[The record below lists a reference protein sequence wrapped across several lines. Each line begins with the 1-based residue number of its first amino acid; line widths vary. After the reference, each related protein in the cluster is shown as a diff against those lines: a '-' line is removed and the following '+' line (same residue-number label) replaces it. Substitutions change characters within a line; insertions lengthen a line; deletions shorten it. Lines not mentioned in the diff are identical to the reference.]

1 MNPTERSEEESS
13 QVQDVTLSPVRGRP
27 RSRGAAAAP
36 RAKPKEAKVQQA
48 KTGGEPKVVKP
59 RTRKAPEE
67 GAPKASKRAKSMVE
81 AADKINKEGKA
92 KRAKKSATK
101 YEAFI
106 ESALDSLDENTTEVY
121 ADFVGED
128 QVDSTVSRLRS
139 RPSSPRTY
147 AEDEFEVETIDEH
160 SDPPSASS
168 PLPASSPM
176 VPWGAW
182 ALSPVDRSDGAN
194 PSLIETEAK
203 LKNYYLVPFED
214 WLKVPAGRHT
224 KYTTVKRFGAKS
236 SDIDFCERKVV
247 HAVVGDEVPGDKP
260 GRMCSGWKSDMAP
273 WKRTNYETLNFYVQK
288 ADLPSKYGR

>member
-1 MNPTERSEEESS
+1 MDPTERSEEESS
-13 QVQDVTLSPVRGRP
+13 QAQDVTLSPVRGRP
-27 RSRGAAAAP
+27 RSRGAAAP
-36 RAKPKEAKVQQA
+36 RAKAKEAKV
-48 KTGGEPKVVKP
+48 KTAGESKVTKP

-81 AADKINKEGKA
+81 AAADKNDKEGKA
-92 KRAKKSATK
+92 KRAKKK

-106 ESALDSLDENTTEVY
+106 ESALESLDENSTEVY
-121 ADFVGED
+121 AEFVGED
-128 QVDSTVSRLRS
+128 QVDHTMSRLRS
-139 RPSSPRTY
+139 RHSSPQRY
-147 AEDEFEVETIDEH
+147 EERDFEVENIDEP
-160 SDPPSASS
+160 SFSPPPTS
-168 PLPASSPM
+168 PLPASSPIT
-176 VPWGAW
+176 PWGPCS
-182 ALSPVDRSDGAN
+182 LSPADRSDGAN
-194 PSLIETEAK
+194 PSLMETEGK
-203 LKNYYLVPFED
+203 LKNYYLVTFED

>member
-13 QVQDVTLSPVRGRP
+13 QAQDVTLSPVRGRP
-27 RSRGAAAAP
+27 RSRGAAAP
-36 RAKPKEAKVQQA
+36 RAKAKEAKV
-48 KTGGEPKVVKP
+48 KTAGEPKVAKP

-81 AADKINKEGKA
+81 AAADKIGKEGKA
-92 KRAKKSATK
+92 KRAKKK

-106 ESALDSLDENTTEVY
+106 ESALGSLDENSTEVY
-121 ADFVGED
+121 AEFVGED
-128 QVDSTVSRLRS
+128 QVDRAVSRLRS

-147 AEDEFEVETIDEH
+147 REDEFEVETIDEP
-160 SDPPSASS
+160 SDPLSATS

-176 VPWGAW
+176 VLWGAW
-182 ALSPVDRSDGAN
+182 ALSPIDRSDGAN

>member
-1 MNPTERSEEESS
+1 MDPTERSEEESS
-13 QVQDVTLSPVRGRP
+13 QAQDVTLSPVRGRP
-27 RSRGAAAAP
+27 RSRGAAAP
-36 RAKPKEAKVQQA
+36 RAKAKEAKV
-48 KTGGEPKVVKP
+48 KTAGEPKVAKP

-81 AADKINKEGKA
+81 AAADKIGKEGKA
-92 KRAKKSATK
+92 KRAKKK

-106 ESALDSLDENTTEVY
+106 ESALGSLDENSTEVY
-121 ADFVGED
+121 AEFVGED
-128 QVDSTVSRLRS
+128 QVDRAVSRLRS

-147 AEDEFEVETIDEH
+147 REDEFEVETIDEP
-160 SDPPSASS
+160 SDPLSATS

-176 VPWGAW
+176 VLWGAW
-182 ALSPVDRSDGAN
+182 ALSPIDRSDGAN

-203 LKNYYLVPFED
+203 LKNYYLVSFED

-224 KYTTVKRFGAKS
+224 KYTTVKRFGARS

-288 ADLPSKYGR
+288 VDLPSKYGR

>member
-1 MNPTERSEEESS
+1 MDPTERSEEESS
-13 QVQDVTLSPVRGRP
+13 QAQDVTLSPVRGRP
-27 RSRGAAAAP
+27 RSRGAAAP
-36 RAKPKEAKVQQA
+36 RAKAKEAKV
-48 KTGGEPKVVKP
+48 KTAGESKVAKP

-81 AADKINKEGKA
+81 AAADKIGKEGKA
-92 KRAKKSATK
+92 KRAKKK

-106 ESALDSLDENTTEVY
+106 ESALESLDENSTEVY

-128 QVDSTVSRLRS
+128 QVDRAVSRLRS

-147 AEDEFEVETIDEH
+147 REDEFEVETIDEP
-160 SDPPSASS
+160 SDPLSATS

-176 VPWGAW
+176 VLWGAW
-182 ALSPVDRSDGAN
+182 ALSPIDRSDGAN

>member
-1 MNPTERSEEESS
+1 MDPTERSEEESS
-13 QVQDVTLSPVRGRP
+13 QAQDVTLSPVRGRP
-27 RSRGAAAAP
+27 RSRGAAAP
-36 RAKPKEAKVQQA
+36 RAKAKEAKV
-48 KTGGEPKVVKP
+48 KTAGEPKVAKP

-81 AADKINKEGKA
+81 AAADKIGKEGKA
-92 KRAKKSATK
+92 KRAKKK

-106 ESALDSLDENTTEVY
+106 ESALGSLDENSTEVY
-121 ADFVGED
+121 AEFVGED
-128 QVDSTVSRLRS
+128 QVDRAVSRLRS

-147 AEDEFEVETIDEH
+147 REDEFEVETIDEP
-160 SDPPSASS
+160 SDPLSATS

-176 VPWGAW
+176 VLWGAW
-182 ALSPVDRSDGAN
+182 ALSPIDRSDGAN

-224 KYTTVKRFGAKS
+224 KYTTVKRFGARS

>member
-13 QVQDVTLSPVRGRP
+13 QAQDVTLSPVRGRP
-27 RSRGAAAAP
+27 RSRGAAAP
-36 RAKPKEAKVQQA
+36 RAKAKEAKV
-48 KTGGEPKVVKP
+48 KTAGEPKVAKP

-81 AADKINKEGKA
+81 AAADKIGKEGKA
-92 KRAKKSATK
+92 KRAKKK

-106 ESALDSLDENTTEVY
+106 ESALGSLDENSTEVY
-121 ADFVGED
+121 AEFVGED
-128 QVDSTVSRLRS
+128 QVDRAVSRLRS

-147 AEDEFEVETIDEH
+147 REDEFEVETIDEP
-160 SDPPSASS
+160 SDPLSATS

-176 VPWGAW
+176 VLWGAW
-182 ALSPVDRSDGAN
+182 ALSPIDRSDGAN

-224 KYTTVKRFGAKS
+224 KYTTVKRFGARS